1 MNINFDSENS
11 LVTLSSIIGNYRYG
25 DKESDIQELECIAEI
40 LNDIIDLQL
49 KNKLYVDTDCND
61 LLNVLTLNY
70 NNKECDTYAKYL
82 LKTFNPYLRD
92 INIQRIFN

>member
-11 LVTLSSIIGNYRYG
+11 LVTLSSIIGDYRYG
-25 DKESDIQELECIAEI
+25 DKESDIQELECLAGI

-49 KNKLYVDTDCND
+49 KNKLYVDTDCNA
-61 LLNVLTLNY
+61 LINVLNFTY
-70 NNKECDTYAKYL
+70 NKECDTYAKYL

-92 INIQRIFN
+92 INLQRIFN